1 MTTTAPSKFVVELNA
16 LAEGVREVLRAK
28 GHRFA
33 STHDVRVAFC
43 SKYGVENGILGSFSW
58 QQPNTITLAPPPSEV
73 LTEFWAQE
81 ICSTYIH
88 ELHHRWQFQR
98 WGLVK
103 YILRA
108 IPVIRQATLER
119 TAKAI
124 ELQADRLLGT
134 EKE

>member
-33 STHDVRVAFC
+33 STHDV
-43 SKYGVENGILGSFSW
+43 
-58 QQPNTITLAPPPSEV
+58 LAPPPSEV